1 MDSKNSPATPAA
13 PPALV
18 NFFLRFFSKANHS
31 NAVKMGSG
39 YSKNLGGET
48 SNTSVLNSN
57 NVGEDLMAEATDV
70 VVVGAGIHSLM
81 YAIHTSKLDQKHGR
95 DGISPISG
103 LECRY
108 KSKLIYSRKCFS
120 DSQVTPI
127 INFRCGCQNS
137 TII

>member
-1 MDSKNSPATPAA
+1 M
-13 PPALV
+13 
-18 NFFLRFFSKANHS
+18 
-31 NAVKMGSG
+31 
-39 YSKNLGGET
+39 
-48 SNTSVLNSN
+48 SVLNSN

-81 YAIHTSKLDQKHGR
+81 YAIHTSKFDQKHGC

-127 INFRCGCQNS
+127 INFRCGCQNC